1 MMTTARLVL
10 VLAGMLAGLASLATQ
25 VACAEHWVD
34 LPPQQNSR
42 ASLDVGSVHRMPSGP
57 VSAWVRVE
65 ATNRAGTRSLQHM
78 FGAFRGDKADFL
90 YTIDCGSRQFSV
102 TRAKLYQGA
111 ITVSE
116 AQSGNDASWR
126 RVDGVGLA
134 GAVAHHL
141 CTG

>member
-1 MMTTARLVL
+1 MMTTARLIVAC
-10 VLAGMLAGLASLATQ
+10 VLAGVASMTIQ
-25 VACAEHWVD
+25 VASAEHWVA
-34 LPPQQNSR
+34 LSPQPDSR
-42 ASLDVGSVHRMPSGP
+42 ASLDVSSVRRMPSGP

-65 ATNRAGTRSLQHM
+65 ATNRAGARSLQRM
-78 FGAFRGDKADFL
+78 FGAFRGDMADFL
-90 YTIDCGSRQFSV
+90 YTVDCGSRQFSIS
-102 TRAKLYQGA
+102 RAKLYQGA